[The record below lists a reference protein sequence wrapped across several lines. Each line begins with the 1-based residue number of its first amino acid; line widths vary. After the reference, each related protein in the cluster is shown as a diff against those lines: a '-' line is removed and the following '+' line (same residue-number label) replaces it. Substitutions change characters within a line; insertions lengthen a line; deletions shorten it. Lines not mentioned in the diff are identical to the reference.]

1 MHDGEHAI
9 DKNKR
14 KIFTSVSSVAE
25 DPCTKTDEQVRKSCA
40 GSQSESSS
48 GSIPT
53 ENLSS
58 FITRCFFCREKRAN
72 KNNVKTLMML
82 RYIAKVI
89 VFCLT

>member
-1 MHDGEHAI
+1 MERISIKSRPLSVHDGEHAI

-58 FITRCFFCREKRAN
+58 FITRCFFFVERREQT
-72 KNNVKTLMML
+72 KTML
-82 RYIAKVI
+82 KH
-89 VFCLT
+89 L